1 MPGIN
6 ITTSVRTGPSNTT
19 VRESSQA
26 FFAGFAERG
35 PIDEAVKVTSMEEFE
50 RVFGG
55 YVSTYYLHPTVE
67 AFFEEG
73 GSQCYIARIG
83 FTSSGTVSTKTLNRT
98 ATISGIA
105 SGTPAAGSVEYTT
118 TAAHGFAV
126 GDSVTITG
134 LSPSGYNNTFTITSV
149 GSATT
154 FAVTNTTTTSPTDQ
168 DGTATAGSIV
178 LTANG
183 YGAWGN
189 DLAVAVS
196 SGTIAGTVNISLYYD
211 DTLLM
216 STGNVSTVDQAIGK
230 INSNLIAKNYVVA
243 SAEGDTDNV
252 PSTLVLASG
261 GFAGGANGSD
271 GGASQVGTALDLFVS
286 SYGTGAVSCPES
298 ASGGVFAGTTSAVG
312 TVPQLVID
320 HAVETNRVAIL
331 HTHSGV
337 SIADAQDIAEYTTAN
352 ATDGLGLER
361 TAMYYPWV
369 YAPTTTAGVNRL
381 IPPDGYVCGVRARA
395 HNTTG
400 QHQPGAGIYSTARFI
415 VGLEREVG
423 KTSADALDT
432 ASLNV
437 IRIINNSIR
446 VYGARCMSSDIDNW
460 RYLNAV
466 EVVNY
471 VVVESERALE
481 DLLFSTID
489 GRNKVFADVQARLT
503 GLLEPLRLQGA
514 LYEAFDT
521 NGKRVDHGY
530 TIKCDT
536 SLNPVTNLK
545 DGIVTARVGLRPAGV
560 TDTIEVDIVKSNLT
574 ASVV

>member
-83 FTSSGTVSTKTLNRT
+83 YTSSGTVSTKTLDRT
-98 ATISGIA
+98 ATISAIDA
-105 SGTPAAGSVEYTT
+105 GTPAAGTVQYTT
-118 TAAHGFAV
+118 SAAHGFAV

-134 LSPSGYNNTFTITSV
+134 LAPSGYNGTFTITAV
-149 GSATT
+149 DTLT
-154 FAVTNTTTTSPTDQ
+154 FDVTNATTTSPTDE
-168 DGTATAGSIV
+168 DGSAAAGSIT

-183 YGAWGN
+183 YGTWGN
-189 DLAVAVS
+189 DLSVIVAA
-196 SGTIAGTVNISLYYD
+196 GTIANSVNISLYYD
-211 DTLLM
+211 DVLLM
-216 STGNVSTVDQAIGK
+216 STGNATTVDQAIGK
-230 INSNLIAKNYVVA
+230 INAHPIARHYVLA
-243 SAEGDTDNV
+243 SADGDTDTL
-252 PSTLVLASG
+252 PSTSAEAS
-261 GFAGGANGSD
+261 FTGGANGTD
-271 GGASQVGTALDLFVS
+271 GGATQVGTALDLFVS

-312 TVPQLVID
+312 TVPQLLID

-337 SIADAQDIAEYTTAN
+337 SIANAQDIAEYTTAN
-352 ATDGLGLER
+352 ATDALGLER

-369 YAPTTTAGVNRL
+369 YTPTTTAGVNRL

-400 QHQPGAGIYSTARFI
+400 QHQPGAGIYSTARFV

-423 KTSADALDT
+423 KTSADALDA

-437 IRIINNSIR
+437 LRIINNSIR
-446 VYGARCMSSDIDNW
+446 VYGARCMSSDVDNW
-460 RYLNAV
+460 RYLNAI

-471 VVVESERALE
+471 VVIEAERALE

-514 LYEAFDT
+514 LYEAFDA
-521 NGKRVDHGY
+521 NGKRIDHGY

-545 DGIVTARVGLRPAGV
+545 DGVVTARVGLRPAGV

>member
-6 ITTSVRTGPSNTT
+6 ITTSVRTGPTNTT

-26 FFAGFAERG
+26 FFVGFAERG

-50 RVFGG
+50 NIFGP

-73 GSQCYIARIG
+73 GSQCYVARIG
-83 FTSSGTVSTKTLNRT
+83 YASSGTTATKT
-98 ATISGIA
+98 ISRVAAIDNIT
-105 SGTPAAGSVEYTT
+105 SSSPAAGSVTYDT

-134 LSPSGYNNTFTITSV
+134 LSPSGYNGTFTIT
-149 GSATT
+149 
-154 FAVTNTTTTSPTDQ
+154 AVTSDTFTVTNATTTSPTDE
-168 DGTATAGSIV
+168 DGTATAGSVV

-189 DLAVAVS
+189 DLEVTVAA
-196 SGTIAGTVNISLYYD
+196 GTITGAVNITLTYD
-211 DTLLM
+211 GETLM
-216 STGNVSTVDQAIGK
+216 STGNVTTAEQAIGK
-230 INSNLIAKNYVVA
+230 INSHLIAKNYVIA
-243 SAEGDTDNV
+243 SLDGDTDTV
-252 PSTLVLASG
+252 PTAAAAAA
-261 GFAGGANGSD
+261 FTGGANGTD
-271 GGASQVGTALDLFVS
+271 GAATQVATALDLFVS
-286 SYGTGAVSCPES
+286 SYGTGAVSCPEF
-298 ASGGVFAGTTSAVG
+298 SGSTSAMV
-312 TVPQLVID
+312 VPQHLID
-320 HAVETNRVAIL
+320 HAIENNRVAIL
-331 HTHSGV
+331 HTASGV
-337 SIADAQDIAEYTTAN
+337 SIATAQDVAEYHTAT

-361 TAMYYPWV
+361 SAMYYPWV
-369 YAPTTTAGVNRL
+369 YAPTATAGVTRL

-415 VGLEREVG
+415 TGLEREVG
-423 KTSADALDT
+423 KTDADTLDT

-437 IRIINNSIR
+437 LRIINNSIR
-446 VYGARCMSSDIDNW
+446 VYGARCLSSDTDNW

-471 VVVESERALE
+471 VVVQAERDLE

-503 GLLEPLRLQGA
+503 SLLEPLRIQGA

-521 NGKRVDHGY
+521 NGKRIDHGY
-530 TIKCDT
+530 TIKCDAA
-536 SLNPVTNLK
+536 LNPLTNLK

-560 TDTIEVDIVKSNLT
+560 TDTIEVSIVKSNLT

>member
-6 ITTSVRTGPSNTT
+6 ITTSVRTGPTNTT

-26 FFAGFAERG
+26 FFVGYAQRG

-50 RVFGG
+50 RTFGG

-73 GSQCYIARIG
+73 GSQCYVSRIG
-83 FTSSGTVSTKTLNRT
+83 FSAGGTTASKTLDRV
-98 ATISGIA
+98 ATINNITTSD
-105 SGTPAAGSVEYTT
+105 GSATYTT
-118 TAAHGFAV
+118 AAAHGFAV
-126 GDSVTITG
+126 GDSVVTAG
-134 LSPSGYNNTFTITSV
+134 LSPAGFNGTFTITAVPSTTSFTV
-149 GSATT
+149 VNATT
-154 FAVTNTTTTSPTDQ
+154 TPTDT
-168 DGTATAGSIV
+168 DGTATAGSV
-178 LTANG
+178 LLTANG
-183 YGAWGN
+183 YGTWGN
-189 DLAVAVS
+189 DLDVTVAA
-196 SGTIAGTVNISLYYD
+196 GTITGAINVSIHYD
-211 DTLLM
+211 DELLM
-216 STGNVSTVDQAIGK
+216 STGNVTTAEQLVGK
-230 INSNLIAKNYVVA
+230 INSNLIAKHYVIA
-243 SAEGDTDNV
+243 TLDGDTDAL
-252 PSTLVLASG
+252 PTAAALAA
-261 GFAGGANGSD
+261 FTGGAAGTD
-271 GGASQVGTALDLFVS
+271 GTSTEVGTALDLFVS
-286 SYGTGAVSCPES
+286 SYGTGAVSCPEFS
-298 ASGGVFAGTTSAVG
+298 GTTGAVG
-312 TVPQLVID
+312 AVPQLLID
-320 HAVETNRVAIL
+320 HAVENNRVAIL
-331 HTHSGV
+331 HTAAATT
-337 SIADAQDIAEYTTAN
+337 IANAQDVAEYATAN

-361 TAMYYPWV
+361 SAMYYPWV

-415 VGLEREVG
+415 TGIEREVG
-423 KTSADALDT
+423 KTDADTLDT

-446 VYGARCMSSDIDNW
+446 VYGARALSSDTDNW
-460 RYLNAV
+460 RYLNAI

-471 VVVESERALE
+471 VVVQAERELE

-503 GLLEPLRLQGA
+503 SLLEPLRLQGA

-521 NGKRVDHGY
+521 NGRRLDHGY
-530 TIKCDT
+530 TIKCDAA
-536 SLNPVTNLK
+536 LNPLTNLK

-560 TDTIEVDIVKSNLT
+560 TDTIEVSIVKSNLT

>member
-6 ITTSVRTGPSNTT
+6 IVTSVRTGPTNTT

-26 FFAGFAERG
+26 FFVGYAERG
-35 PIDEAVKVTSMEEFE
+35 PIDEAIKVTSMEEFE
-50 RVFGG
+50 STFGG

-83 FTSSGTVSTKTLNRT
+83 HSASGATASKTLSRSASIT
-98 ATISGIA
+98 TVT
-105 SGTPAAGSVEYTT
+105 SGTPAAGSVQYTT
-118 TAAHGFAV
+118 SAAHGFSV
-126 GDSVTITG
+126 GDSVVIAG
-134 LSPSGYNNTFTITSV
+134 LSPSGYNGTYTITSV
-149 GSATT
+149 GSTTT
-154 FAVTNTTTTSPTDQ
+154 FAVTNATTTSPTDEA
-168 DGTATAGSIV
+168 GTATAGSVV

-183 YGAWGN
+183 FGAWGN
-189 DLAVAVS
+189 DLSVTVAA
-196 SGTIAGTVNISLYYD
+196 GTITGALNVSLFYD
-211 DTLLM
+211 GDLLM
-216 STGNVSTVDQAIGK
+216 SSGNVTSAEQLIGK

-243 SAEGDTDNV
+243 SLDGDTDALPTAAANAAF
-252 PSTLVLASG
+252 TG
-261 GFAGGANGSD
+261 GVTGSD
-271 GGASQVGTALDLFVS
+271 GTSTQVGTALDLFVS
-286 SYGTGAVSCPES
+286 SYGTGAVSCPE
-298 ASGGVFAGTTSAVG
+298 FAGTTSSVG
-312 TVPQLVID
+312 AVPQLLID
-320 HAVETNRVAIL
+320 HAVENNRVAIL
-331 HTHSGV
+331 HTGSGT
-337 SIADAQDIAEYTTAN
+337 SIADAQDVAEYATAN

-361 TAMYYPWV
+361 SAMYYPWV
-369 YAPTTTAGVNRL
+369 YAPTSTNGVNRL

-400 QHQPGAGIYSTARFI
+400 QHQPGAGIYSTSRFI
-415 VGLEREVG
+415 TGIEREVG
-423 KTSADALDT
+423 KTDADTLDA

-446 VYGARCMSSDIDNW
+446 VYGARCLSSDTDNW

-471 VVVESERALE
+471 VVVQAERELE

-503 GLLEPLRLQGA
+503 SLLEPLRLQGA

-521 NGKRVDHGY
+521 NGKRIDHGY
-530 TIKCDT
+530 TIKCDAA
-536 SLNPVTNLK
+536 LNPLTNLK

-560 TDTIEVDIVKSNLT
+560 TDTIEVSIVKSNLT